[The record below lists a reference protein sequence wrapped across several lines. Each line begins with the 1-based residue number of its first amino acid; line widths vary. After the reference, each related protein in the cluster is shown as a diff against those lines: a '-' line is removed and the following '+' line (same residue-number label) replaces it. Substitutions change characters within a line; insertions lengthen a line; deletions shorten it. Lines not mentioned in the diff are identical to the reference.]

1 MKRHLPTKSNLIWL
15 MFPILAI
22 GAVFIRPV
30 VAQNAE
36 LQQKIAD
43 LKEAAAAN
51 KQALA
56 QYTYL
61 QTTTIS
67 LKGEVKKV
75 THDRVVTGPDGKPQK
90 TPLDPPE
97 AAAAPSG
104 GRLKQHVIAKKKE
117 EYAEYANSIK
127 ALIAQYVPPNKEL
140 IQQAAK
146 SGNITLEP
154 TGVPGEAKL
163 VISNY
168 VKQGDKMTLTINK
181 AAGGMQSVS
190 IATYGNSPGDAV
202 TVDVQF
208 AQIPNGPRYPATQRI
223 NGASK
228 QMIILVQNSD
238 YKHL

>member
-1 MKRHLPTKSNLIWL
+1 MKTNLPGKSSLTLL
-15 MFPILAI
+15 MFPILAM
-22 GAVFIRPV
+22 GAVFAQTV
-30 VAQNAE
+30 VAQNSE

-43 LKEAAAAN
+43 LKEGAAAN

-56 QYTYL
+56 QYSYL
-61 QTTTIS
+61 QTTTVS

-90 TPLDPPE
+90 TSLDPP
-97 AAAAPSG
+97 AAAPAPSG
-104 GRLKQHVIAKKKE
+104 GRLKQHVVAKKKE
-117 EYAEYANSIK
+117 EYADYADSMK

-140 IQQAAK
+140 IQQAAG
-146 SGNITLEP
+146 SGNIKLGP
-154 TGVPGEAKL
+154 AGAPGEVNL

-181 AAGGMQSVS
+181 GAGGMQSVS
-190 IATYGNSPGDAV
+190 IATYLSNPSDAV

-208 AQIPNGPRYPATQRI
+208 DHLPNGPRYPATQKI

-228 QMIILVQNSD
+228 QMTILVQNSD

>member
-1 MKRHLPTKSNLIWL
+1 MKTNSCKTSRFALLVFAILTIAAILTLPD
-15 MFPILAI
+15 F
-22 GAVFIRPV
+22 
-30 VAQNAE
+30 AQNAD

-43 LKEAAAAN
+43 LKAGAAAN

-56 QYTYL
+56 QYSYL

-75 THDRVVTGPDGKPQK
+75 KHDRVVTGPDGKPQK
-90 TPLDPPE
+90 TSLDPPE
-97 AAAAPSG
+97 AAAAPNG

-117 EYAEYANSIK
+117 EYADYADSIK
-127 ALIAQYVPPNKEL
+127 TLIAQYVPPNKEL
-140 IQQAAK
+140 IQQAAS
-146 SGNITLEP
+146 SGNVTLGP
-154 TGVPGEAKL
+154 AGIPGEFNL

-190 IATYGNSPGDAV
+190 IATYLDKPSDAV

-208 AQIPNGPRYPATQRI
+208 AHIPNGPRYPATQKI
-223 NGASK
+223 NGTSK
-228 QMIILVQNSD
+228 QMVIMVQNSD
-238 YKHL
+238 YQHL